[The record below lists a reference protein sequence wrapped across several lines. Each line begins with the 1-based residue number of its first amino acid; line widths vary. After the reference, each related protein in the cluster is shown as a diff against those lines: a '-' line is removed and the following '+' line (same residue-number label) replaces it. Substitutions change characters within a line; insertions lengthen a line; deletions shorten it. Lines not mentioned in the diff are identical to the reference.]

1 MNRFSGKVVLITGA
15 GNGIGAAAARR
26 FSSEGATVF
35 LADYVK
41 DDVERMVASL
51 PQDRSFGLFVDVSNH
66 EAVEDMVS
74 KVVKKCGRLDVMI
87 NNAGVHVIGSILETS
102 LEDWKRISGI
112 NIDGVVFGSKYSLPH
127 LIKSKGCMIN
137 TASVSGLGGD
147 WGAAFYCASKGAV
160 ANLTRAM
167 ALDHG
172 ASGVRINAVC
182 PSLVKTN
189 MTKGFDDAVQ
199 EKFNER
205 IPLGRPAQPE
215 EVASVMAFL
224 ASDDAS
230 FINGACIP
238 VDGGT
243 TASDGQP
250 KIS

>member
-1 MNRFSGKVVLITGA
+1 MERFADKVVLITGA

-26 FSSEGATVF
+26 FSSEGATVV

-41 DDVERMVASL
+41 DDVEKMAASL
-51 PQDRSFGLFVDVSNH
+51 PQERTMALFVDVSDPK
-66 EAVEDMVS
+66 AVEKMIADTVARYG
-74 KVVKKCGRLDVMI
+74 KLDVMI
-87 NNAGVHVIGSILETS
+87 NNAGVHVVGSVLETS
-102 LEDWKRISGI
+102 LEDWRRISSI
-112 NIDGVVFGSKYSLPH
+112 NIDGVVFGAKYSLPH
-127 LIKSKGCMIN
+127 LIESKGCMIN
-137 TASVSGLGGD
+137 TSSVSGLGGD

-160 ANLTRAM
+160 SNLTRAM
-167 ALDHG
+167 AMDHG
-172 ASGVRINAVC
+172 LSGVRINAVC

-189 MTKGFDDAVQ
+189 MTKDFDAAVQ

-224 ASDDAS
+224 ASDDAR

-238 VDGGT
+238 VDGGV

-250 KIS
+250 KIA

>member
-1 MNRFSGKVVLITGA
+1 MNRFTNKVVVITGA
-15 GNGIGAAAARR
+15 GNGIGAAAAKR
-26 FSSEGATVF
+26 FSSGGATVVA
-35 LADYVK
+35 ADYVM
-41 DDVERMVASL
+41 DDVKKLAASL
-51 PQDRSFGLFVDVSNH
+51 PSDRTFAVFVDVSDAK
-66 EAVEDMVS
+66 AVENMIAET
-74 KVVKKCGRLDVMI
+74 VKRCGKLDVMI
-87 NNAGVHVIGSILETS
+87 NNAGVHVIGSILETT
-102 LEDWKRISGI
+102 LDDWRRISAI
-112 NIDGVVFGSKYSLPH
+112 NIDGVVFGAKYSLPH

-167 ALDHG
+167 AMDHG
-172 ASGVRINAVC
+172 LSGVRINAVC

-189 MTKGFDDAVQ
+189 MTKGFDAAVQ

-205 IPLGRPAQPE
+205 IPLGRAAQPE

-250 KIS
+250 KIA

>member
-1 MNRFSGKVVLITGA
+1 MDRFSGKVVLITGA
-15 GNGIGAAAARR
+15 GNGIGAAAAKR

-35 LADYVK
+35 LADYVR
-41 DDVERMVASL
+41 DDVERMAASL
-51 PQDRSFGLFVDVSNH
+51 PRERSFALVVDVSDPT
-66 EAVEDMVS
+66 AVEKMISD
-74 KVVKKCGRLDVMI
+74 VVGKSGKLDVMI
-87 NNAGVHVIGSILETS
+87 NNAGVHVIGSVLETS
-102 LEDWKRISGI
+102 LEDWRRISGV
-112 NIDGVVFGSKYSLPH
+112 NIDGVVFGAKYSLPH
-127 LIKSKGCMIN
+127 LIRSKGCMIN
-137 TASVSGLGGD
+137 TSSVSGLGGD

-172 ASGVRINAVC
+172 TSGVRINAVC

-189 MTKGFDDAVQ
+189 MTKGFDRAVQ

-205 IPLGRPAQPE
+205 IPLGRAAQPE

-224 ASDDAS
+224 ASDDAG

-250 KIS
+250 KIG

>member
-1 MNRFSGKVVLITGA
+1 MERFTDKVVVITGA
-15 GNGIGAAAARR
+15 GNGIGAAAAKR
-26 FSSEGATVF
+26 FSSEGAIVV

-41 DDVERMVASL
+41 DDVDKVASSL
-51 PQDRSFGLFVDVSNH
+51 PAERTTAMVVDVSDPK
-66 EAVEDMVS
+66 AVEKMIADTVAQYG
-74 KVVKKCGRLDVMI
+74 KLDVMI

-102 LEDWKRISGI
+102 LEDWRRISGI
-112 NIDGVVFGSKYSLPH
+112 NIDGVIFGAKFALPH
-127 LIKSKGCMIN
+127 LIKSRGCMIN
-137 TASVSGLGGD
+137 TSSVSGLGGD

-160 ANLTRAM
+160 SNLTRAM

-172 ASGVRINAVC
+172 LSGVRINAVC

-189 MTKGFDDAVQ
+189 MTKGFDQAVQ
-199 EKFNER
+199 EKFDER
-205 IPLGRPAQPE
+205 IPLGRAAQPD

-238 VDGGT
+238 IDGGV

-250 KIS
+250 KIA